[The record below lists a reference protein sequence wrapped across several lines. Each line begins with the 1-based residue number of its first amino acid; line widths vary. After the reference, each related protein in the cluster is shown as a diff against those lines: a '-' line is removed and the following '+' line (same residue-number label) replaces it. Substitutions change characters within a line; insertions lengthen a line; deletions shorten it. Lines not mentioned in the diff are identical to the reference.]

1 MILEILKFSTILI
14 MQHCNSETK
23 QTTLSSKTGDNNLPI
38 YRYKFTSNIVQLLTE
53 FGKTH
58 QHDPKKVYKESW
70 NDFIND
76 NNEVLD
82 REVRRLNHLGY
93 TGDCYD
99 KMYKSARYYFRKKSL
114 TKTEPK
120 KRRKYIACDRD
131 MLDAMDEHINN
142 GINNQGNNF
151 KPSDGYDDFVTSNQ
165 NIVIEE
171 ITRMIESGFT
181 EKTAIIKKI
190 KKTYKNRYFQIIRS
204 D

>member
-1 MILEILKFSTILI
+1 MHSTTETQQMNTTEFS
-14 MQHCNSETK
+14 K
-23 QTTLSSKTGDNNLPI
+23 KGDNNAPI
-38 YRYKFTSNIVQLLTE
+38 YRYKFMPNIVDLLTE

-58 QHDPKKVYKESW
+58 QYDPKKVYKDAW
-70 NDFIND
+70 NDFIIN
-76 NNEVLD
+76 NNEVLE
-82 REVRRLNHLGY
+82 REERRLNSLGY
-93 TGDCYD
+93 EGDCYD

-114 TKTEPK
+114 TKKEPK
-120 KRRKYIACDRD
+120 QRRKYISCDRD

-165 NIVIEE
+165 NIVVEE

-204 D
+204 N

>member
-1 MILEILKFSTILI
+1 MY
-14 MQHCNSETK
+14 N
-23 QTTLSSKTGDNNLPI
+23 TTEKPEMNTTVISKKEDNNAPI
-38 YRYKFTSNIVQLLTE
+38 YRYKFMPNIVDLLTE

-58 QHDPKKVYKESW
+58 QYDPKKVYKDAW
-70 NDFIND
+70 NDFIIN
-76 NNEVLD
+76 NNEVLE
-82 REVRRLNHLGY
+82 REERRLNNLGY
-93 TGDCYD
+93 EGDCYD

-114 TKTEPK
+114 TKKEPK
-120 KRRKYIACDRD
+120 QRRKYISCDRD

-165 NIVIEE
+165 NIVVEE
-171 ITRMIESGFT
+171 ITRMIENGFT

-204 D
+204 N